1 MGAVTD
7 ARKALAGAVTTAG
20 IDCTPWPPDSLAPPA
35 AFVDSV
41 NIDYST
47 GAGFSFCANGL
58 ATALITTCGQRN
70 DKAGATQYLEDLI
83 PAILEQLDGIN
94 GVRVTGVDSGSANIA
109 GNELPA
115 VVYQIEFG
123 ITSQ

>member
-7 ARKALAGAVTTAG
+7 ARQALADAVTAAG
-20 IDCTPWPPDSLAPPA
+20 IDCTPWPPDALAPPA

-47 GAGFSFCANGL
+47 GNGFSFCANGL
-58 ATALITTCGQRN
+58 AVAQVTTCGQRN

-83 PAILEQLDGIN
+83 PKIIENIDGID

-109 GNELPA
+109 GADLPA

-123 ITSQ
+123 ITSS